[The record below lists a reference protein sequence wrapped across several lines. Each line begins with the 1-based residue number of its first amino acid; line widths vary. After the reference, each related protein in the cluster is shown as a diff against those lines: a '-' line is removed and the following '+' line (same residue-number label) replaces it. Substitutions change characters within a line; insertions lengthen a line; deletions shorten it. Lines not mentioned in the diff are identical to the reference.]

1 MKQIVTQSYL
11 DKGIS
16 YAEYRALTDELIE
29 AGKTTGPN
37 QSEAYIEYTRL
48 NGKRMKRLDKQAE
61 LSDRLQALISGVE
74 GPWYW
79 LVLTEAWCGDAA
91 QNLPILDKMEASSP
105 AITMRLLMR
114 EENPELMD
122 EFLTNG
128 GRSIPKLVCLNKKLE
143 VLGTWGPRPKPA
155 QQLLVSHKA
164 DPNKDN
170 SEIGKALQ
178 QWYNQDKNQTL
189 DQEFQQLIMK
199 WNNLD

>member
-1 MKQIVTQSYL
+1 MKQVVTPSHL
-11 DKGIS
+11 NKGIS

-37 QSEAYIEYTRL
+37 QSEAFIEYTRL
-48 NGKRMKRLDKQAE
+48 NGKRMKRLDKLAV
-61 LSDRLQALISGVE
+61 LSDRLKELISEVK

-91 QNLPILDKMEASSP
+91 QNLPLLGKMEALNP

-114 EENPELMD
+114 EENPELMN

-128 GRSIPKLVCLNKKLE
+128 GRSIPKLVCLNENLE
-143 VLGTWGPRPKPA
+143 VLGTWGPRPAPA
-155 QQLLVSHKA
+155 QQLLMSHKA

-199 WNNLD
+199 WNSVD